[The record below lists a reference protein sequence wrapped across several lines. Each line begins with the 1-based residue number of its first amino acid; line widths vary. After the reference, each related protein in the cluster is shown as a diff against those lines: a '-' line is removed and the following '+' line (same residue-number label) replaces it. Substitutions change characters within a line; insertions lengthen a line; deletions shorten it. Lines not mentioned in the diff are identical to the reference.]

1 MTIIKSSIKT
11 KNPIKEYRF
20 YWLYPLLIWLSI
32 FPISLIFMFFFN
44 FFSFWIDPIIIVCF
58 LPISLVIYYLG
69 FVYFLLLFTKLI
81 LILANLIHQPK
92 EGIFQ
97 RSSKD
102 KDFKFFLLRRN
113 LKSFVLKIFNYFPLP
128 WAKILALKIFN
139 IKIPYNTGVL
149 DSFIDSDFIEIGNN
163 TILGEGSIVMSSMV
177 LGDYLFVKK
186 VILKD
191 SCTIGAFS
199 VIAPGTIL
207 EEGVI
212 LGMGSYT
219 KINQCLKKNYIYFGR
234 PAKKWKKN
242 EDNFI
247 LTKK

>member
-1 MTIIKSSIKT
+1 LIITNNELKANI
-11 KNPIKEYRF
+11 F
-20 YWLYPLLIWLSI
+20 YWLYPILIWLA
-32 FPISLIFMFFFN
+32 FLPTSLIFIFFFN
-44 FFSFWIDPIIIVCF
+44 LFSIWIDPIIIVCF
-58 LPISLVIYYLG
+58 LPISLVIYYSIFILL
-69 FVYFLLLFTKLI
+69 LLLFAKLI
-81 LILANLIHQPK
+81 LILINLIHQPK
-92 EGIFQ
+92 EGIFHRTLQ
-97 RSSKD
+97 D
-102 KDFKFFLLRRN
+102 KDFLFFLLRRN

-177 LGDYLFVKK
+177 LGDYLLVKK
-186 VILKD
+186 VVLKD
-191 SCTIGAFS
+191 GCTIGAFS
-199 VIAPGTIL
+199 VIAPGTIV

-219 KINQCLKKNYIYFGR
+219 TIDQCLEKNYIHFGR

-247 LTKK
+247 

>member
-1 MTIIKSSIKT
+1 
-11 KNPIKEYRF
+11 
-20 YWLYPLLIWLSI
+20 
-32 FPISLIFMFFFN
+32 MFFFN
-44 FFSFWIDPIIIVCF
+44 LFSYWIDPIIIVCF
-58 LPISLVIYYLG
+58 LPISLVIYYLN
-69 FVYFLLLFTKLI
+69 FIYFLLLFGKLI

-102 KDFKFFLLRRN
+102 KDFLFYLLRRN
-113 LKSFVLKIFNYFPLP
+113 LKSFVLRIFNYFPLP
-128 WAKILALKIFN
+128 WAKILALKLFN
-139 IKIPYNTGVL
+139 IKIPYKTGVL

-163 TILGEGSIVMSSMV
+163 TILGEGSIIMSSMV
-177 LGDYLFVKK
+177 LGDFLLIKK

-191 SCTIGAFS
+191 GCTIGAFS
-199 VIAPGTIL
+199 VIAPGTIV

-212 LGMGSYT
+212 LGMGSFT
-219 KINQCLKKNYIYFGR
+219 KINQRLEKDFIHFGR

-242 EDNFI
+242 GDNFI